1 MNFSTLSKRQIEKRR
16 NTQGITRANTI
27 ESTKLSQF
35 RNLDQFRGCLTGVLW
50 SKIKWIRYY

>member
-35 RNLDQFRGCLTGVLW
+35 RNLDQFRGCLAGVLW
-50 SKIKWIRYY
+50 SKIK